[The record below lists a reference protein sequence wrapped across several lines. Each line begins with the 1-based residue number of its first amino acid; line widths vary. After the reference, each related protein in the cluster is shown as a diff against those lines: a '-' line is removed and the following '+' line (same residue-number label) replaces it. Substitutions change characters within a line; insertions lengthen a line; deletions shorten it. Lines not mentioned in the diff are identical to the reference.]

1 MSCLRRGG
9 ARSGRE
15 RIVRL
20 TSLCAALFALGSIWA
35 TAASGAA
42 PGPHWSIVSQ
52 SEPTDF
58 AAGDT
63 NDAYRIVIRNNGASP
78 TAPTSTVTVADT
90 LPAGVTATKIAT
102 RGEGPNGSG
111 SPRYEMTCPAPPVTQ
126 TITCTY
132 QEPAPVLAGAVIVLT
147 ITVSLDGATAL
158 ASNSATVSGGGAPS
172 ATVSEPAPLGGDPAP
187 FGLSYFNA
195 EATAED
201 GEADTQAGSHPFELT
216 TSLAFNIASR
226 EPGGGEAPLP
236 NAAPKDVEVE
246 LPPGLVGDP
255 SAMPRCAQ
263 QEFQAQ
269 EGLNCPLDTQVGT
282 VKPFF
287 YGSFPSAVY
296 PLFNVVPPPGE
307 PVELGFSVA
316 NIGHIPIFFHLR
328 SNGNYGLTAQIK
340 DIPEVGP
347 LQGAILTLWG
357 VPADA
362 SHDLEREGTTGQG
375 RQQEEEFCQPFV
387 DGATDVETRC
397 PSGVAAKPFLT
408 LPSTC
413 PGTELPVSARAD
425 SWQEPEPQPSLQEPE
440 LDDFLPE
447 NSLPALTGCE
457 HLAFDPSLTVQPE
470 MTQAG
475 EPSGY
480 TFDVHVPQN
489 EDPTG
494 LATPDLRSVS
504 VTLPPGVVL
513 SPSSGNG
520 LQACSDEQFGL
531 HELPPAS
538 CPSGSSIGS
547 VQILT
552 PALSSPLE
560 GQLFLGKPACE
571 PCDANDAQEGRL
583 VSLFAQAQG
592 SGVIV
597 KLQGSVAVDQSTGRL
612 TATFAEDP
620 QWPLEDVK
628 LTLKG
633 GPGAALANPSTC
645 GAPLTAISQLIPY
658 SSETPLD
665 RSSQPF
671 DVGGCVSPR
680 FSPSF
685 IAGTTSNQAGAF
697 SPAVVTVSRIDQDA
711 DLQSIAVRMPPG
723 LLGMLSKIPL
733 CAEAQAQAGT
743 CGPRSQIGRV
753 TVGAGPGSDP
763 LFLEGR
769 VYLSGPHDGAP
780 FGLSIVVP
788 VAVGPLDLGTIAVR
802 AAIDVDPSTAALSI
816 VSEPLPQSLDGIP
829 LQIRTVDLD
838 LEREG
843 FIFNPTDCRTLAI
856 EGTLSSA
863 QGSSATVSTPFQAAD
878 CATLPFKPKLT
889 ALTHARAGRAA
900 GVYLHVKVASGPGQA
915 NIAKLKVDLP
925 KQLSARMTALQ
936 KACPVAVVQADPAS
950 CPAASVVG
958 TATAVTPVLENPL
971 VGPAYLVS
979 HGGAAL
985 PALEI
990 VLQGEGVTIELI
1002 GQTTIAHG
1010 VVSSAFKS
1018 LPDAPISTLD
1028 LVLAAGARSLLA
1040 PNLPAK
1046 AGGSMCRQSLAMP
1059 VAITGQNGA
1068 VVKHTAHIAVSGCA
1082 KRRA

>member
-1 MSCLRRGG
+1 MSCVGDGG
-9 ARSGRE
+9 ARPGRE
-15 RIVRL
+15 RIVQL
-20 TSLCAALFALGSIWA
+20 TSLCAALFAPGLI
-35 TAASGAA
+35 GAGPA
-42 PGPHWSIVSQ
+42 LAESPGPHWSIISQ
-52 SEPTDF
+52 SEPTYF
-58 AAGDT
+58 KAGDT
-63 NDAYRIVIRNNGASP
+63 ADAYRLIVRNNGALQTTPASK
-78 TAPTSTVTVADT
+78 VTITDT

-102 RGEGPNGSG
+102 RGEGPNGNG
-111 SPRYEMTCPAPPVTQ
+111 SPRYEMTCPEPPVTR
-126 TITCTY
+126 TFTCTY
-132 QEPAPVLAGAVIVLT
+132 EEPVPVLAGATIVLT
-147 ITVSLDGATAL
+147 ITVSLELATAL

-172 ATVSEPAPLGGDPAP
+172 ATVSEPAPLGAEPAP
-187 FGLSYFNA
+187 FGLSYFIA
-195 EATAED
+195 EATDED
-201 GEADTQAGSHPFELT
+201 GEADTQAGSHPFELV

-226 EPGGGEAPLP
+226 EPRGAEAPLP
-236 NAAPKDVEVE
+236 KAAPKDLEVK

-255 SAMPRCAQ
+255 SAMPRCSQ

-269 EGLNCPLDTQVGT
+269 EGLNCHLDTQVGT

-296 PLFNVVPPPGE
+296 PLFNVVPPPGQ

-316 NIGHIPIFFHLR
+316 NSGHIPIFFHLR
-328 SNGNYGLTAQIK
+328 SNGDYGLTAQIK

-347 LQGAILTLWG
+347 FQGAILTLWG

-375 RQQEEEFCQPFV
+375 RQQEEECKPLI
-387 DGATDVETRC
+387 DEATHVETRC

-408 LPSTC
+408 LPSSC
-413 PGTELPVSARAD
+413 SHAELPVSARAD
-425 SWQEPEPQPSLQEPE
+425 SWQDPEPQPSLQQPEP
-440 LDDFLPE
+440 DNFLPE
-447 NSLPALTGCE
+447 GSLPALTGCE
-457 HLAFDPSLTVQPE
+457 HLPFDPSLTLQPE
-470 MTQAG
+470 TTQAG
-475 EPSGY
+475 EPSAY
-480 TFDVHVPQN
+480 TLDVHVPQN

-513 SPSSGNG
+513 SPSAGNG

-531 HELPPAS
+531 HGLPPAS
-538 CPSGSSIGS
+538 CPPGSSIGS

-552 PALSSPLE
+552 PTLASPLE
-560 GQLFLGKPACE
+560 GQLFLGTPACE
-571 PCDANDAQEGRL
+571 PCDAGDAQDGRM
-583 VSLFAQAQG
+583 VRVFAQAQG

-597 KLQGSVAVDQSTGRL
+597 KLQGSAAVDQRTGQV

-628 LTLKG
+628 LTLNG
-633 GPGAALANPSTC
+633 GPGAPLANPSTC
-645 GAPLTAISQLIPY
+645 GTPLTATAQLIPY
-658 SSETPLD
+658 SSQTPLE
-665 RSSQPF
+665 RSTQPF
-671 DVGGCVSPR
+671 EVGGCVSPR

-685 IAGTTSNQAGAF
+685 IAGTTSNRAGAF
-697 SPAVVTVSRIDQDA
+697 SPAVVTVSRTDQDA
-711 DLQSIAVRMPPG
+711 DLRSIAVRMPPG
-723 LLGMLSKIPL
+723 LLGMLSKVQQ

-743 CGPRSQIGRV
+743 CGPQSQIGTV

-763 LFLEGR
+763 LFLAGR
-769 VYLSGPHDGAP
+769 VYLTGPHAGAP
-780 FGLSIVVP
+780 FGLSIVVGA
-788 VAVGPLDLGTIAVR
+788 AVGPLDLGTIAVR
-802 AAIDVDPSTAALSI
+802 AAIDIDPSTAALSI
-816 VSEPLPQSLDGIP
+816 VSEPLPQSLDGVP
-829 LQIRTVDLD
+829 LQIGTVNLD

-889 ALTHARAGRAA
+889 ALTHARAGRGA

-936 KACPVAVVQADPAS
+936 EACPAAVVQADPAS

-958 TATAVTPVLENPL
+958 IATVGTPVLANPL
-971 VGPAYLVS
+971 TGPAYLVS

-990 VLQGEGVTIELI
+990 VLQGEGVTIELT
-1002 GQTTIAHG
+1002 GQTSIAHG
-1010 VVSSAFKS
+1010 VVFERLQIAARRTDLDARSRARRG
-1018 LPDAPISTLD
+1018 LP
-1028 LVLAAGARSLLA
+1028 LAAHTQPPGRGRRGHVQAEPWDADRDHRPKRGGHQADRPHRRLGLCE
-1040 PNLPAK
+1040 AK
-1046 AGGSMCRQSLAMP
+1046 A
-1059 VAITGQNGA
+1059 
-1068 VVKHTAHIAVSGCA
+1068 
-1082 KRRA
+1082 